1 MRVTNQM
8 LTNKMLTGINRNLT
22 LLNKYNTQGATG
34 KKIEVPS
41 DDPIIA
47 SRALKFRTILSENE
61 QYIKNTEQAS
71 SWLDITES
79 AVKNINSISDKMK
92 ELCQQGATD
101 TVSVSDRKKMLTEFS
116 SLVGQLEQELNT
128 SFMGRYIFSGYKT
141 DQKPIVQ
148 GPDGKN
154 ILNFDIY
161 GRTPKPNNVPS
172 PVDGQDISLQVG
184 AGVTTVVNTKA
195 PNLYSGQDYDNFHRL
210 SETGEFIN
218 SDAYEK
224 LTDKEKLEFDKEL
237 RKEMSSMITTIDEYK
252 SRVAVEHTE
261 IGVRIK
267 KIELV
272 QTRLKNDNTSYT
284 DLMSK
289 NEDADLGEV
298 MMNFNTANAAY
309 QASLRIGMNINQ
321 MSLAD
326 YLR

>member
-1 MRVTNQM
+1 MRITNQM
-8 LTNKMLTGINRNLT
+8 LTNRMLTNINRNLG
-22 LLNKYNTQGATG
+22 LLDTYNTQGASG
-34 KKIEVPS
+34 KKIQVPS

-61 QYIKNTEQAS
+61 QYMKNTEQAS
-71 SWLDITES
+71 SWLDVTES

-116 SLVGQLEQELNT
+116 SLMEQLEQELNT

-141 DQKPIVQ
+141 DKKPVIKNEQ
-148 GPDGKN
+148 GEN
-154 ILNFDIY
+154 ILNPDIY
-161 GRTPKPNNVPS
+161 GNADANQTETPIS
-172 PVDGQDISLQVG
+172 GQDITLQIG
-184 AGVTTVVNTKA
+184 AGVTTEVNSFATDI
-195 PNLYSGQDYDNFHRL
+195 YSKEDFENFHKL
-210 SETGEFIN
+210 SNTGKFIDSEEFN
-218 SDAYEK
+218 NMTDEEK
-224 LTDKEKLEFDKEL
+224 IEFDKNL
-237 RKEMSSMITTIDEYK
+237 RKDMANMITTIDKYK
-252 SRVAVEHTE
+252 AKVAVEHTE

-272 QTRLKNDNTSYT
+272 QTRIKNDNTSYT
-284 DLMSK
+284 DLMSQ
-289 NEDADLGEV
+289 NENADLGEV
-298 MMNFNTANAAY
+298 MMNYNTASAAY